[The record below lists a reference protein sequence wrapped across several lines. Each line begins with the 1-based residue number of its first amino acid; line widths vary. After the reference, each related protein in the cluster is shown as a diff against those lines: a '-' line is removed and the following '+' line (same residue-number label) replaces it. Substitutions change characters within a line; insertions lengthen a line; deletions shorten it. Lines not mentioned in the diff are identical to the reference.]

1 MVQRLLAALL
11 LAGATAQ
18 STEGG
23 VFVLTDGTAKSF
35 IDSKPITLVHYYAQ
49 WCAKCKTL
57 APKLEKVAEKAK
69 AKGWPIAIAKVDAKE
84 QEEAAKDVYG
94 YPTLKIFHGK
104 DSSEYEGPRE
114 VDDIMKYLERLVTS
128 QTLPTMKAPADLT
141 KLAKAGKEPVVL
153 GLFREPVKASAA
165 YKTFKE
171 AAFEFHGQGV
181 KFAYSAGATNPPVAP
196 LNAVGQQGART
207 PGRADHRLVS
217 CSPPLAPCRRRWARS
232 RRCRGWCSWTPRAR
246 RRRRGCP
253 CRARR
258 TTSRSTRSRTGS
270 ARTACP

>member
-196 LNAVGQQGART
+196 LNAVGQQEA
-207 PGRADHRLVS
+207 
-217 CSPPLAPCRRRWARS
+217 
-232 RRCRGWCSWTPRAR
+232 
-246 RRRRGCP
+246 
-253 CRARR
+253 
-258 TTSRSTRSRTGS
+258 
-270 ARTACP
+270 